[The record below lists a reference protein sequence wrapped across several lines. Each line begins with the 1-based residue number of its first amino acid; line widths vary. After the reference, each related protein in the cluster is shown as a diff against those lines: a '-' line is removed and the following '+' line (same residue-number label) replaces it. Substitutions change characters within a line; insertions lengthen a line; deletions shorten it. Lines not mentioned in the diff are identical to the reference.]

1 MILTTAC
8 SEAIFSHS
16 GFTYFCVSLL
26 TLHSYMRVD
35 LVLPQEAP
43 SLPQARAY
51 VVLRRGQVLHL
62 PRRSVRAVFVLQHAL
77 PQAVARLE
85 DLVLVQEHGGD
96 DEEIRIIIHQVLGNA
111 VNLLVHIDYS

>member
-1 MILTTAC
+1 
-8 SEAIFSHS
+8 
-16 GFTYFCVSLL
+16 
-26 TLHSYMRVD
+26 MRVD

-77 PQAVARLE
+77 PQAVAGLE

-96 DEEIRIIIHQVLGNA
+96 DGEIRIIIHQVLGNA